1 MAGKARFPGRPRLR
15 AFSFFMGR
23 INSPVQSVVDVG
35 NEDKG
40 KKKFLSVFCRQ
51 TAVFLYKCSIIYE
64 LSITGY
70 QISTNYYKLQRF
82 TGEELITPKGS
93 GIWTQLF

>member
-1 MAGKARFPGRPRLR
+1 M
-15 AFSFFMGR
+15 
-23 INSPVQSVVDVG
+23 
-35 NEDKG
+35 
-40 KKKFLSVFCRQ
+40 FCRQ

-93 GIWTQLF
+93 GIWIQLF